1 VLTAFILG
9 TNASNVDYFHRCCL
23 GVRDLSI
30 PHILDVRP
38 PLHQLVRMLNTHLPQ
53 VVFLE
58 VDHHGHSF
66 QTAVDILVAAPGTTV
81 IGFGMEASDQLLA
94 EAREFG
100 IEDILPAPYEDRE
113 VFVAIQKAIK
123 SPASQTRPVV
133 AFQPATSGCGASTI
147 ALNVATTLVSQFK
160 RKVLL
165 IDGDLRSSSLP
176 FWFNH
181 DPEPT
186 IIQALDACDDLNE
199 QTWNQMVWNAR
210 GVDMLLTGRH
220 RVVAAPAFSSWDFLR
235 MLSFATRRYDSVI
248 IDLPEVIDDAL
259 SVVRERADFK
269 FIVCTPDRISA
280 AMARRRIDEMEIAGA
295 EAKNVGVIVNKVAS
309 KPLAKDKIEQLTR
322 RPVVLELPVD
332 DDPNAERTLWGSLL
346 PRRSRLVK
354 GYRKLA
360 EAIDR
365 QAVAPRPLGMARAAE
380 DLVAGVARATNVR

>member
-1 VLTAFILG
+1 MLTAFILG

-23 GVRDLSI
+23 GVRDNSI

-58 VDHHGHSF
+58 VDHQGQSF

-81 IGFGMEASDQLLA
+81 IGFGHEASDELLA

-113 VFVAIQKAIK
+113 VFVAIQTAMKN
-123 SPASQTRPVV
+123 PASQSRPVV
-133 AFQPATSGCGASTI
+133 AFQPATAGCGASTI
-147 ALNVATTLVSQFK
+147 ALNVASTLANQFK

-165 IDGDLRSSSLP
+165 VDADLRSSPLP
-176 FWFNH
+176 FWFSH

-186 IIQALDACDDLNE
+186 IVEALNACDNLTE
-199 QTWNQMVWNAR
+199 RSWQQMIWNAR
-210 GVDMLLTGRH
+210 GVDMLLTGR
-220 RVVAAPAFSSWDFLR
+220 RRNVAAPSFSSWDFLR

-248 IDLPEVIDDAL
+248 IDLPEVIDDVL
-259 SVVRERADFK
+259 GVVRERADFK

-280 AMARRRIDEMEIAGA
+280 AMARRRIDEMEVGGA
-295 EAKNVGVIVNKVAS
+295 EAKNVGIIVFKVAS
-309 KPLAKDKIEQLTR
+309 KPLAKVKIEQIAR
-322 RPVVLELPVD
+322 RPVALELPVD
-332 DDPNAERTLWGSLL
+332 DDPNAEKSLLGSLL
-346 PRRSRLVK
+346 QRRSKLVK
-354 GYRKLA
+354 GYKKLA

-365 QAVAPRPLGMARAAE
+365 QAVTRRPVGMAKATE
-380 DLVAGVARATNVR
+380 DFVAGVARAANIR

>member
-1 VLTAFILG
+1 M
-9 TNASNVDYFHRCCL
+9 DYFHRCCL

-58 VDHHGHSF
+58 VDEPGQSF
-66 QTAVDILVAAPGTTV
+66 QTAVDILVAAPGITV
-81 IGFGMEASDQLLA
+81 IGFGPEASDEMLA

-100 IEDILPAPYEDRE
+100 IDDILPAPYEDRE
-113 VFVAIQKAIK
+113 VFVAVQKAMK
-123 SPASQTRPVV
+123 SPASQSRPVV
-133 AFQPATSGCGASTI
+133 AFQPATGGCGASTI
-147 ALNVATTLVSQFK
+147 ALNVASTLANQFK

-165 IDGDLRSSSLP
+165 LDGDLNSSSLP

-186 IIQALDACDDLNE
+186 ITQALDACDDLTE
-199 QTWNQMVWNAR
+199 RIWQQMVWSAR

-220 RVVAAPAFSSWDFLR
+220 RVVGAPSFSSWDFLR

-248 IDLPEVIDDAL
+248 IDLPEVIDEAL
-259 SVVRERADFK
+259 AVVRERADFK
-269 FIVCTPDRISA
+269 FIVCGPDQISA
-280 AMARRRIDEMEIAGA
+280 SMARRRIDEMETAGA
-295 EAKNVGVIVNKVAS
+295 EAKNVGIIVNKIAA
-309 KPLAKDKIEQLTR
+309 KPLSKDKIEQIAR

-332 DDPNAERTLWGSLL
+332 DNPNAEKSLL
-346 PRRSRLVK
+346 GSFMQRRSKLVK

-360 EAIDR
+360 EAIDK
-365 QAVAPRPLGMARAAE
+365 QAVAPKPLGMARAAE
-380 DLVAGVARATNVR
+380 DLVAGVARAANVR